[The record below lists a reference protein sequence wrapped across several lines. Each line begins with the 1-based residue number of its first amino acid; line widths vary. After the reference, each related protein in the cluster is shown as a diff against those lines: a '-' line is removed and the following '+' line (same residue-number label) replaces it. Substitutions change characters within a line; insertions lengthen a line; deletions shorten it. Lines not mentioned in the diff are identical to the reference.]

1 MDVAAKKGKAEG
13 QFQGGMG
20 KARVHPGQGKGQ
32 RPDGNAE
39 NCSTQGKGMAK
50 GIQGLAVDGF
60 ITFFVPHHEG
70 FFGKMVV
77 VVHVVLDFLQIFP
90 VDEFDPHGGEISQDK
105 T

>member
-1 MDVAAKKGKAEG
+1 MDAAAKEGKAEG
-13 QFQGGMG
+13 QIQGGMG

-39 NCSTQGKGMAK
+39 HRPAQGKGMAK

-70 FFGKMVV
+70 FFGKMMVA
-77 VVHVVLDFLQIFP
+77 VHVFLDF
-90 VDEFDPHGGEISQDK
+90 S
-105 T
+105 